1 MLTWLQRDFLHSPG
15 PSPHPYPYP
24 SSPTLPDL
32 TENHLY
38 SLWIQSL
45 YCTYSGLFVWALPIW
60 IIIKSKNIS
69 LSKIEWVCPANLTKC
84 RYSRR
89 WIQEGSMLIMDL
101 NEKERVG
108 ACEKGSVGL
117 ESQFIM
123 YYPCKEHD
131 PRVWVPGFKSCLT
144 SLITRTFHML
154 LDLSEP
160 QFYNI

>member
-1 MLTWLQRDFLHSPG
+1 MLTWLQRDYLHSPG
-15 PSPHPYPYP
+15 SSPQPYPYP
-24 SSPTLPDL
+24 ASPTLSDL

-89 WIQEGSMLIMDL
+89 RIQEGSMLIMDL

-123 YYPCKEHD
+123 CYPGKERD
-131 PRVWVPGFKSCLT
+131 SGVWLPGFKSCLT
-144 SLITRTFHML
+144 SLITRTFRML
-154 LDLSEP
+154 LDLSASVL
-160 QFYNI
+160 